1 MDAMQRLALV
11 IGTHSHLPLGQPEDT
26 AEDVYQRALRPFLS
40 TLYAFP
46 EVPAALHYSGLL
58 LDWLEDRHPELVML
72 IAEMV
77 GRRQVEIVGGG
88 YYDPILPMIPANDRL
103 GQLEKM
109 TTHLRVRF
117 GTRPRG
123 CWLAE
128 QVWDPSLAST
138 LRTGGMEYTF
148 LDETQLALAGL
159 SGDDLMRA
167 HVAED
172 QGKHVAIIPVQTR
185 LLARAASMRP
195 AHLVAALEAIART
208 AGPSTVVA
216 LIADGNRPGP
226 PFASNG
232 WLEELL
238 GLVREHAAWLEPV
251 TPSAHLRAAPPSAR
265 LYLPNCSSELVAE
278 WSLDPERRRAWR
290 TARDAA
296 GDGASAAGDGASAAG
311 DGASA
316 AGDGAS
322 AAGDGAPPAP
332 PGGYFRQFFV
342 RYPESGLM
350 YAKMMHTHVLVNQL
364 RGDRYKKRAAQ
375 NELWKGQSHHAYWYG
390 GAGGLH
396 ANGQRKA
403 VYRSLIE
410 AEKIIRATEIFA
422 PSIIGVDFDADNAV
436 EYLYQGSELNA
447 YLHTR
452 GGALFELD
460 FLPASWNYLDTLVS
474 REASRSDAGRLP
486 RHAFIE
492 HFLDDASSL
501 EGFAA
506 GAGDTAL
513 FGRTIWETAEL
524 NRTLPEV
531 LLRTAG
537 TVATGGREAAV
548 RVEKRFVF
556 RPRSIDVY
564 YRVAPLSGAGLRTR
578 LGVEINVALASRTSA
593 GGRLFLVGEDA
604 STEIGTDPRDIRSA
618 TSLLVRDVPNG
629 VSITISSAAPFR
641 CWSLPMETPAP
652 GDGGPAYQ
660 SQCLVPQWELDLAPG
675 EAWENHLSVGF
686 EKAPESPARE

>member
-1 MDAMQRLALV
+1 MNRVAV
-11 IGTHSHLPLGQPEDT
+11 IIGTHSHLPLGQPEAAT
-26 AEDVYQRALRPFLS
+26 EAVYQRALRPFLS

-58 LDWLEDRHPELVML
+58 LEWLEEHHPELVML

-148 LDETQLALAGL
+148 LDETQLGLAGAD
-159 SGDDLMRA
+159 GPDLLRA
-167 HVAED
+167 CVAED
-172 QGKHVAIIPVQTR
+172 QGKHVAVIPVQAR
-185 LLARAASMRP
+185 LVARSASMSP
-195 AHLVAALEAIART
+195 AGLVAELAALASSHG
-208 AGPSTVVA
+208 GPETVVT
-216 LIADGNRPGP
+216 LVGDGGRTGP

-232 WLEELL
+232 WLETLL
-238 GLVREHAAWLEPV
+238 GLFRENAAWLEPV
-251 TPSAHLRAAPPSAR
+251 APSAHLRASPPASR
-265 LYLPNCSSELVAE
+265 LYVPTCSSQLVAE
-278 WSLDPERRRAWR
+278 WSLDPDRRKAWR
-290 TARDAA
+290 EARDAA
-296 GDGASAAGDGASAAG
+296 GHGN
-311 DGASA
+311 
-316 AGDGAS
+316 
-322 AAGDGAPPAP
+322 GAPP

-364 RGDRYKKRAAQ
+364 RGDRYRKRAAQ
-375 NELWKGQSHHAYWYG
+375 NELWKGQSHHAYWFG
-390 GAGGLH
+390 GSGGLH

-422 PSIIGVDFDADNAV
+422 PSIIGVDFDADNAT

-460 FLPASWNYLDTLVS
+460 FLPAAWNYLDTLVS
-474 REASRSDAGRLP
+474 RERCRGDAGELP
-486 RHAFIE
+486 RHAFID
-492 HFLDDASSL
+492 HFLDGGSGLAD
-501 EGFAA
+501 FAA
-506 GAGDTAL
+506 RATGSAP
-513 FGRTIWETAEL
+513 FGRTLWETVEL

-537 TVATGGREAAV
+537 PVRVGGRDATV
-548 RVEKRFVF
+548 RIEKRFVF

-564 YRVAPLSGAGLRTR
+564 YRVAPADGAGLRTR
-578 LGVEINVALASRTSA
+578 FGVQINVSLASRSPDD
-593 GGRLFLVGEDA
+593 GRLFLIGEDA
-604 STEIGTDPRDIRSA
+604 STEIGTDAREIESA
-618 TSLLVRDVPNG
+618 TGLLVRDVPNG
-629 VSITISSAAPFR
+629 VSITLSSAAPFR
-641 CWSLPMETPAP
+641 CWSLPVETESEPP
-652 GDGGPAYQ
+652 GTGEPEYQ
-660 SQCLVPQWELDLAPG
+660 CQCLVPMWDLDLRPDA
-675 EAWENHLSVGF
+675 AWENHLSIGF
-686 EKAPESPARE
+686 EKAVDIQAKEGRTAP

>member
-1 MDAMQRLALV
+1 MNRLALI
-11 IGTHSHLPLGQPEDT
+11 IGTHNHLPLGQPEAIT
-26 AEDVYQRALRPFLS
+26 EAVYQRALRPFLS

-58 LDWLEDRHPELVML
+58 LEWLEDRHPELVML

-148 LDETQLALAGL
+148 LDETQFDLAGAV
-159 SGDDLMRA
+159 GPDLLHA
-167 HVAED
+167 CVAED
-172 QGKHVAIIPVQTR
+172 QGKHVAVIPVQTR
-185 LLARAASMRP
+185 LVTRAAAMRP
-195 AHLVAALEAIART
+195 ADLVAELARIAESG
-208 AGPSTVVA
+208 GPSTVVA
-216 LIADGNRPGP
+216 LVGDGSRTGP

-232 WLEELL
+232 GLEELL
-238 GLVREHAAWLEPV
+238 GLVRKNAAWLEPV
-251 TPSAHLRAAPPSAR
+251 TPSAHLRDSPPFSR
-265 LYLPNCSSELVAE
+265 LYLPNCSSQLMAE
-278 WSLDPERRRAWR
+278 WSLDPDRRKAWR
-290 TARDAA
+290 EARDAA
-296 GDGASAAGDGASAAG
+296 EREQL
-311 DGASA
+311 
-316 AGDGAS
+316 
-322 AAGDGAPPAP
+322 PPP

-364 RGDRYKKRAAQ
+364 RGDRYRKRAAQ
-375 NELWKGQSHHAYWYG
+375 NELWKGQSHHAYWFG
-390 GAGGLH
+390 GSAGLH
-396 ANGQRKA
+396 ANAQRKA

-422 PSIIGVDFDADNAV
+422 PSIIGVDFDADNGT

-447 YLHTR
+447 YLHAR

-460 FLPASWNYLDTLVS
+460 FLPSAWNYLDTLVS
-474 REASRSDAGRLP
+474 RERDRRDAGRLP
-486 RHAFIE
+486 RHAFID
-492 HFLDDASSL
+492 HFLDDACGL
-501 EGFAA
+501 ADFAA
-506 GAGDTAL
+506 GETDSAV
-513 FGRTIWETAEL
+513 FGRTVWQTAEL

-531 LLRTAG
+531 LLRVTGPVRA
-537 TVATGGREAAV
+537 GGREATV
-548 RVEKRFVF
+548 CIDKRYFF

-564 YRVAPLSGAGLRTR
+564 YRVAVGGEGGIRTR
-578 LGVEINVALASRTSA
+578 LGVEINVSLASRSP
-593 GGRLFLVGEDA
+593 GDGRLFLIGEDA
-604 STEIGTDPRDIRSA
+604 STEIGTDAREIESA
-618 TSLLVRDVPNG
+618 TGLLLRDVPNG
-629 VSITISSAAPFR
+629 VSITLSSAAPFR
-641 CWSLPMETPAP
+641 CWSLPVETAP
-652 GDGGPAYQ
+652 ELPSAGEPEYQ
-660 SQCLVPQWELDLAPG
+660 CQCLVPMWDLDLGPG
-675 EAWENHLSVGF
+675 TSWENHLSIGF
-686 EKAPESPARE
+686 EKAVDIQTRDGQGRPSPGMDGRPIQARDG

>member
-1 MDAMQRLALV
+1 MNRLAV
-11 IGTHSHLPLGQPEDT
+11 IIGTHSHLPLGQPEAVT
-26 AEDVYQRALRPFLS
+26 EAVYQEALRPFLS

-58 LDWLEDRHPELVML
+58 LEWLEERHPELVML

-109 TTHLRVRF
+109 TTSLRVRF

-148 LDETQLALAGL
+148 LDETQLGLAGAGG
-159 SGDDLMRA
+159 SDLLRA
-167 HVAED
+167 CVAED
-172 QGKHVAIIPVQTR
+172 QGKHVAVIPVQTR
-185 LLARAASMRP
+185 LLARAASMSP
-195 AHLVAALEAIART
+195 AGLVAALAAIAESYG
-208 AGPSTVVA
+208 GPSTVVA
-216 LIADGNRPGP
+216 LVGDGARTGP

-238 GLVREHAAWLEPV
+238 GLVRENASWLEPV
-251 TPSAHLRAAPPSAR
+251 TPSAHLRASPPSSR
-265 LYLPNCSSELVAE
+265 LYFPNCSSQLMAE
-278 WSLDPERRRAWR
+278 WSLDPDRRKAWR
-290 TARDAA
+290 EARDAA
-296 GDGASAAGDGASAAG
+296 EGGAGT
-311 DGASA
+311 
-316 AGDGAS
+316 
-322 AAGDGAPPAP
+322 PP

-364 RGDRYKKRAAQ
+364 RGDRYRKRAAQ
-375 NELWKGQSHHAYWYG
+375 NELWKGQSHHAYWFG
-390 GAGGLH
+390 GSGGLH
-396 ANGQRKA
+396 ANVQRKA

-422 PSIIGVDFDADNAV
+422 PSIIGVDFDADNGT

-447 YLHTR
+447 YLHAR

-474 REASRSDAGRLP
+474 RERDRRDAERLP
-486 RHAFIE
+486 RHAFID
-492 HFLDDASSL
+492 HFLDDASGL
-501 EGFAA
+501 ADFAA
-506 GAGDTAL
+506 GTTDSAV
-513 FGRTIWETAEL
+513 FGRTVWQTAEL

-531 LLRTAG
+531 LLCTAG
-537 TVATGGREAAV
+537 PVRAGGREAAV
-548 RVEKRFVF
+548 RIEKRYVF

-564 YRVAPLSGAGLRTR
+564 YRVAVGGDTGLRTR
-578 LGVEINVALASRTSA
+578 LGVEINVSLASRSA
-593 GGRLFLVGEDA
+593 GDGRLFLIGEDA
-604 STEIGTDPRDIRSA
+604 STEIGTDAREIESA
-618 TSLLVRDVPNG
+618 TGLLLRDVPNG
-629 VSITISSAAPFR
+629 VSITLSSAAPFR
-641 CWSLPMETPAP
+641 CWSLPVETMPEPP
-652 GDGGPAYQ
+652 GAGEPEYQ
-660 SQCLVPQWELDLAPG
+660 CQCLVPMWDLDLGPNT
-675 EAWENHLSVGF
+675 AWENHLSIGF
-686 EKAPESPARE
+686 EKAVDIQTKDG

>member
-1 MDAMQRLALV
+1 MRRLALV
-11 IGTHSHLPLGQPEDT
+11 IGTHSHLPLGQPEAT
-26 AEDVYQRALRPFLS
+26 TEDVYQRALRPFLS

-148 LDETQLALAGL
+148 LDETQLALAGI
-159 SGDDLMRA
+159 SGVDLMRA
-167 HVAED
+167 YVAED
-172 QGKHVAIIPVQTR
+172 QGKNVAVIPVQTR
-185 LLARAASMRP
+185 LLARAASMMRP
-195 AHLVAALEAIART
+195 ADLVAALEGIARISV
-208 AGPSTVVA
+208 PSTVVA
-216 LIADGNRPGP
+216 LMADGNRPGP

-238 GLVREHAAWLEPV
+238 GLVRENAAWLEPV
-251 TPSAHLRAAPPSAR
+251 TPSAHLRAAPPSSR

-290 TARDAA
+290 AARDA
-296 GDGASAAGDGASAAG
+296 G
-311 DGASA
+311 
-316 AGDGAS
+316 
-322 AAGDGAPPAP
+322 GAPGSEPSEP

-364 RGDRYKKRAAQ
+364 RGDRYRKRAAQ

-403 VYRSLIE
+403 VYRSLLE

-447 YLHTR
+447 YLHAR

-474 REASRSDAGRLP
+474 RETTRGDAGRLP
-486 RHAFIE
+486 RHAFID

-501 EGFAA
+501 EEFAA
-506 GAGDTAL
+506 GTVGSAR

-537 TVATGGREAAV
+537 PVDTGGRGATV

-564 YRVAPLSGAGLRTR
+564 YRVAPLDGAGLRTR
-578 LGVEINVALASRTSA
+578 LGVEINVSLASRTSA

-604 STEIGTDPRDIRSA
+604 STEIGTDARDIRSA
-618 TSLLVRDVPNG
+618 TGLLVRDVPNG

-641 CWSLPMETPAP
+641 CWSLPIETPAP
-652 GDGGPAYQ
+652 GDGGPEYQ
-660 SQCLVPQWELDLAPG
+660 CQCLVPLWELDLAPG
-675 EAWENHLSVGF
+675 GVWENHLSIGF
-686 EKAPESPARE
+686 EKAPESPTREG